1 MDDYYFKEA
10 QICLNCKK
18 PVCTNCLEAGGGIR
32 SSFKPLWDERKVR
45 YIIKGYNSGMTAKA
59 IATQLHM
66 NSGTLAQ
73 QLNKL
78 GFKFAG
84 ERPTMTLELLEE
96 RQNEYLLSYPH
107 AQRII

>member
-32 SSFKPLWDERKVR
+32 SSFKPLWDEQTVKCL
-45 YIIKGYNSGMTAKA
+45 IEGYNSGLTAQA
-59 IATQLHM
+59 IALKLHM
-66 NSGTLAQ
+66 SPGTLSHR
-73 QLNKL
+73 LNKL

-84 ERPTMTLELLEE
+84 ERQKMTLELLEE